1 MDVSAEGLE
10 GSEVRSM
17 REFTPPQPTRGL
29 EERHSVFCFNSFNQ
43 TAIILRYSAHI
54 KPRKTIK
61 IIKTVTHKHNMTLI
75 MSS

>member
-1 MDVSAEGLE
+1 MSAEGLE

-54 KPRKTIK
+54 KPRKTIRT
-61 IIKTVTHKHNMTLI
+61 IKPENITHKHNMASL
-75 MSS
+75 